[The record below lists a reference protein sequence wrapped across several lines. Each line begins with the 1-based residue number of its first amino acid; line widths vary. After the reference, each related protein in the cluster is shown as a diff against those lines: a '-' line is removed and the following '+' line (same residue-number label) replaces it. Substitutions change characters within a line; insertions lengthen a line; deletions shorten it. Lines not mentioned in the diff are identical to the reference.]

1 MPWLMVVS
9 VSMRCEKRTLY
20 KTVCRACELTG
31 TLSPLSAMAL
41 AVYLFQFLRSN
52 LTSLFG
58 LLLHSGRLEQS
69 Q

>member
-1 MPWLMVVS
+1 M
-9 VSMRCEKRTLY
+9 
-20 KTVCRACELTG
+20 VCRACELTG
-31 TLSPLSAMAL
+31 TPNYMNVMAL